1 MKYGVLDLI
10 QNNLCKQWSWDIFK
24 IKLAMSEWFLQ
35 QGNGTQKFIET
46 FFPQLFVCLKF
57 LKIKY
62 LNTHTRACTPI
73 KFKITVRVYIKR

>member
-35 QGNGTQKFIET
+35 QGNGTQKFTET
-46 FFPQLFVCLKF
+46 FFPQLFEISQN
-57 LKIKY
+57 KIFK
-62 LNTHTRACTPI
+62 HTRACTPI
-73 KFKITVRVYIKR
+73 KFKITVRVYIKG